1 MHEKINYLRQEAQ
14 KFQEKPHV
22 ALVLYSQVPEKWQ
35 VDLRWREDA
44 DPVNID
50 AEHSLSKGLSFSEA
64 LEDAKKWGGLFN
76 IPVAK
81 YEDDYIEMLVKPG
94 DPSTKDQKLNL
105 QLIMRSNKTQRFPT
119 H

>member
-14 KFQEKPHV
+14 KFQENPHV

-44 DPVNID
+44 DPTNID
-50 AEHSLSKGLSFSEA
+50 AEHSLTKGLSFSEA
-64 LEDAKKWGGLFN
+64 LEDAKKWGKLLN
-76 IPVAK
+76 VPVAK
-81 YEDDYIEMLVKPG
+81 YEDDFIELLVKSEG
-94 DPSTKDQKLNL
+94 PSTKDQKLNL
-105 QLIMRSNKTQRFPT
+105 QLIMLSKKTQRFPT